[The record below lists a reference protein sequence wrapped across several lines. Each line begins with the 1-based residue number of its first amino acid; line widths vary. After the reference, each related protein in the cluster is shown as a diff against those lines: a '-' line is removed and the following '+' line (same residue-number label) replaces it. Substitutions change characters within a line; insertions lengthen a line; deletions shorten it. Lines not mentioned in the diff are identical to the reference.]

1 MYNYCLRPGDV
12 AQLVERLLCKQD
24 VAGSNPVISTIA
36 LMLIVTV
43 FVCDFPPTCA
53 IPYLSSAT
61 YQDPLA

>member
-1 MYNYCLRPGDV
+1 
-12 AQLVERLLCKQD
+12 
-24 VAGSNPVISTIA
+24 
-36 LMLIVTV
+36 MLIVTV